1 MARAPQE
8 NGEVAVVDG
17 TPPGERPV
25 ELALTLEE
33 ARGLMELASS
43 TLLAA
48 SENGAEAPG
57 GVGAKSAVTKLR
69 ESLEEIQKI
78 AAVRA
83 ELEQAGFHT
92 QHLSDDEVADLGRR
106 IAEIPQRNR

>member
-1 MARAPQE
+1 M
-8 NGEVAVVDG
+8 DG

-25 ELALTLEE
+25 ELSLT
-33 ARGLMELASS
+33 
-43 TLLAA
+43 
-48 SENGAEAPG
+48 
-57 GVGAKSAVTKLR
+57 
-69 ESLEEIQKI
+69 LEEIQKI

-92 QHLSDDEVADLGRR
+92 QHLSDDDVADLARR